1 VTDAISLL
9 IVERQGRFARALKL
23 LVTAPLYLAGPPVEH
38 SQAVEA
44 ARRLKPGI
52 VLLEADG
59 HDSVAVVEQ
68 LMAECPCPVLLL
80 SPEGAS
86 RQDALRALAAG
97 ALEVI
102 ERPLRPGP
110 DFWKALQPQLVL
122 LSKVRVV
129 THVRARR
136 KRLPTRPGLRPLHPV
151 IAVAASL
158 GGPKALA
165 RVLAGLP
172 KALGAPIVICQ
183 HISSG
188 FADDLARWLA
198 VETRRPVVEASH
210 GAQLLPDTVYV
221 APSDAHLLLHADG
234 RMSLDAAGP
243 AVGGFRPSCDL
254 LLRSAA
260 LAFGERAIGVVL
272 TGMGRDGAK
281 GLLEIRTRGGH
292 TIAQDEATSVVWGM
306 PGEAIALGAA
316 ERVLPLEAIAG
327 QLSRW
332 VGK

>member
-1 VTDAISLL
+1 MTDSISLL
-9 IVERQGRFARALKL
+9 IVERHGRFTRALKQ
-23 LVTAPLYLAGPPVEH
+23 LVTPPLFLAAPPVDP
-38 SQAVEA
+38 SLAVDA
-44 ARRLKPGI
+44 VGRLKPAI
-52 VLLEADG
+52 VLLETDG
-59 HDSVAVVEQ
+59 DDCVAVVEQ
-68 LMAECPCPVLLL
+68 LMAHHPCPVLLL
-80 SPEGAS
+80 APEGAP
-86 RQDALRALAAG
+86 RNDALRALAAG

-102 ERPLRPGP
+102 ERPHRPSA
-110 DFWKALQPQLVL
+110 DFWRALQRQLVL

-129 THVRARR
+129 THVRSRR
-136 KRLPTRPGLRPLHPV
+136 KRLLSRPGHKPGHPV
-151 IAVAASL
+151 IVVASSL
-158 GGPKALA
+158 GGPKALG
-165 RVLAGLP
+165 RLLAGLP
-172 KALGAPIVICQ
+172 RVLGAPVVICQ
-183 HISSG
+183 HITSG

-198 VETRRPVVEASH
+198 AETRRTVVEGSH
-210 GAQLLPDTVYV
+210 GAQLLPDTIYV

-234 RMSLDAAGP
+234 RMSLDGAGP
-243 AVGGFRPSCDL
+243 VGGFRPSCDL

-260 LAFGERAIGVVL
+260 VAFGERAIGVVL

-327 QLSRW
+327 QLARW